1 MLKHKKSI
9 RWLLIAGAIL
19 VCNGLLFDVAVKNS
33 VDYIEIPVAAV
44 LITPR
49 TKISESH
56 IRMERVPSAMVSDSI
71 HKSIDDIVDLWVK
84 YSVTLAPGSFFY
96 HEYVEVA
103 ENVGDHPQLMLE
115 HGQGVASLAVDLL
128 TSAGNTLLP
137 GQYVDIVFTSKDKR
151 KPIVSDVIFRSV
163 RVLAVKDRNGLDM
176 SDPKSQKIPAVALL
190 ALNQQDIPLF
200 LHAQIFGD
208 IDLII
213 RLTNDFHPLQAIKQ
227 TESDVWRLLNE

>member
-1 MLKHKKSI
+1 MLKHKKMI
-9 RWLLIAGAIL
+9 QGLLVAGAVL
-19 VCNGLLFDVAVKNS
+19 VCVGFLFDVAVKKS
-33 VDYIEIPVAAV
+33 VDYIEIPVAAAM
-44 LITPR
+44 ISPR

-56 IRMERVPSAMVSDSI
+56 IRMERVPSALVSDNVHI
-71 HKSIDDIVDLWVK
+71 SIDDILDLWVK

-96 HEYVEVA
+96 HEYVEEA
-103 ENVGDHPQLMLE
+103 ENVGDLPQLMLE

-151 KPIVSDVIFRSV
+151 KPIISDVIFRSV

-176 SDPKSQKIPAVALL
+176 SDPKSQKIPAVALF

-213 RLTNDFHPLQAIKQ
+213 RLTNEFYPLQAIRQ
-227 TESDVWRLLNE
+227 MESEVWGLLNE

>member
-1 MLKHKKSI
+1 MLKHKKMI
-9 RWLLIAGAIL
+9 RWLLIAGAVL

-33 VDYIEIPVAAV
+33 VDYIEIPVASV

-49 TKISESH
+49 TQISDSH
-56 IRMERVPSAMVSDSI
+56 IRMERVPSALVSDNVYSNTE
-71 HKSIDDIVDLWVK
+71 DILDLWVK

-128 TSAGNTLLP
+128 TSAGNTLYP
-137 GQYVDIVFTSKDKR
+137 GQFVDIVFTSKDKR
-151 KPIVSDVIFRSV
+151 KPIISDVIFRSV

-213 RLTNDFHPLQAIKQ
+213 RLTNDFHPLQAIRQ
-227 TESDVWRLLNE
+227 SESDVWRLLNE